1 MLNLWVKLAAKLDL
15 PEVYLVLLTQGALSS
30 SSAHAAQKLELT
42 CNAASSCGQLE
53 PGQCGCRRVDRAVDR
68 LWPLSVRG

>member
-30 SSAHAAQKLELT
+30 SARCTEVRADLQCCQLFWKAGARSVRMPQGRL
-42 CNAASSCGQLE
+42 SCGQA
-53 PGQCGCRRVDRAVDR
+53 PAS
-68 LWPLSVRG
+68 LS